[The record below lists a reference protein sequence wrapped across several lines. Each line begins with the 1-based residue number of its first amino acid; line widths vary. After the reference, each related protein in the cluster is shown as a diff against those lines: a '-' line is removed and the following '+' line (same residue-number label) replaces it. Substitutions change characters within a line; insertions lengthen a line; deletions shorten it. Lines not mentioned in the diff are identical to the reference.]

1 MPTKIRNSV
10 MLNQTACIELAQ
22 DKRLGGAEFRVFYA
36 LLSLMDY
43 EDSVQISQA
52 DICEMIGMK
61 QKSVSAAIKTL
72 IEADVL
78 RSIDKPGQTTTYIL
92 NPYYVSRSNTSS
104 IAMTL

>member
-78 RSIDKPGQTTTYIL
+78 RSIDKLGQNTTYIL
-92 NPYYVSRSNTSS
+92 NPHYVSRSNTNC
-104 IAMTL
+104 IVK